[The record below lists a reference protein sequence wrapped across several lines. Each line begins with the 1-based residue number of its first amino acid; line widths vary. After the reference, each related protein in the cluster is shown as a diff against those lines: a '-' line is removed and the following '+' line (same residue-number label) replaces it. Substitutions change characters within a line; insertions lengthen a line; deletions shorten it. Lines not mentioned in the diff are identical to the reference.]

1 MEEIDESRAKATVSE
16 HVNANPSTELSH
28 KPSIAKEEGE
38 LSSDEDDDDVLLSKS
53 LVHTQTICYFFFPS
67 LCFVLCFPSSS
78 MLDFVFTCHF
88 SSLGLCLVA
97 EKTEENRGKH
107 VFVPIFLSLDNKLPS
122 YRFSSIKR

>member
-16 HVNANPSTELSH
+16 PVNANPSTELSH

-107 VFVPIFLSLDNKLPS
+107 VFVPNFFP
-122 YRFSSIKR
+122 